1 MLAAK
6 QRFKKRRMSYEGLCL
21 NLPLP
26 NSNSML
32 LIFQIPKGLL
42 HLFMQFI
49 VVLLDFGFSVF
60 NRILLEIRYWYQI
73 LLTDSKGLAFIRAHL
88 EFHRR

>member
-32 LIFQIPKGLL
+32 
-42 HLFMQFI
+42 FI